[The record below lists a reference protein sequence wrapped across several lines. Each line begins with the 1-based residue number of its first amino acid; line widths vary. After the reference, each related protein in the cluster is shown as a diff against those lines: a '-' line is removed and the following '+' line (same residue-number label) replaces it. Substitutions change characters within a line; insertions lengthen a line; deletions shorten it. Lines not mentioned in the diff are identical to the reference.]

1 MSYTYT
7 SQGTVRLITTD
18 PSVRNLKGTLLFPNS
33 TWFCVKKRIGETF
46 VLNFETAA
54 RLTLVVLICNQY
66 TFSDIQKK
74 SAHTLHL
81 LFFWGWGWGGEG
93 GRVVGLD

>member
-1 MSYTYT
+1 M
-7 SQGTVRLITTD
+7 
-18 PSVRNLKGTLLFPNS
+18 
-33 TWFCVKKRIGETF
+33 KKRIGETF

-81 LFFWGWGWGGEG
+81 LFFFGVGVGWGRGGG
-93 GRVVGLD
+93 GWFRLINLYLRKSIV

>member
-1 MSYTYT
+1 M
-7 SQGTVRLITTD
+7 
-18 PSVRNLKGTLLFPNS
+18 
-33 TWFCVKKRIGETF
+33 KKRIGETF

-81 LFFWGWGWGGEG
+81 LFFFWGGG
-93 GRVVGLD
+93 GWFRLINLYLRKSIV